1 MTRPLKTAVEVAT
14 ERFNL
19 IAPLVSDGLDK
30 GRRYDL
36 MREIEQRSEIS
47 ARTLRRY
54 VSAWKDGGFEAL
66 KPKQGWERADNSPG
80 ENFGS
85 IVDAAIELRRESP
98 SRSVA
103 DIIKI
108 LELEGAISPREVA
121 RSTLQRHLAARGYAS
136 SQMRMY
142 TNKGAAAKR
151 FQKEYRNQLWMS
163 DIKYGPFINGENGRS
178 SVKRGQAKQIYLV
191 VWIDDATR
199 YIVCARFYL
208 DQTVEAIENSLRI
221 AIQKFGVPE
230 KIFHDNGKQF
240 RSKWLSQACAKL
252 GIRQLTSR
260 PYHPEGKG
268 KVEKFNSTVEK
279 FISEAVMK
287 KPSNLAEYNEL
298 LRIWLDEYYHK
309 NLHSGLGNISPA
321 TAFNTDKRPLKYA
334 SAEQLRS
341 AFLHTLIRKVDKIGC
356 VSFSGRLYEVG
367 IAYIGRKVEIRFDP
381 SWRDEIEVIHEQSEP
396 FIAKKLV
403 IGTNCGTTHELPE
416 HMRTTP
422 PQTSRMLD
430 ALKKEH
436 QSKQQPSEIASTFK
450 SYWEGGTR
458 NV

>member
-1 MTRPLKTAVEVAT
+1 MTKPLKTAVEVAT

-19 IAPLVSDGLDK
+19 IAPLVSDSLDK
-30 GRRYDL
+30 GRRCDL
-36 MREIEQRSEIS
+36 MREISLRSEIS
-47 ARTLRRY
+47 TRTLRRY
-54 VSAWKDGGFEAL
+54 VSEWKEGGFEAL
-66 KPKQGWERADNSPG
+66 KPKQGWERSDIGLG
-80 ENFGS
+80 EKFSS
-85 IVDAAIELRRESP
+85 IVEAAIELRRESP

-108 LELEGAISPREVA
+108 LELEGAISPKEVA
-121 RSTLQRHLAARGYAS
+121 RSTLQRYLAARGYAS

-151 FQKEYRNQLWMS
+151 FQKEHRNQLWMS
-163 DIKYGPFINGENGRS
+163 DIKYGPFISGENGR
-178 SVKRGQAKQIYLV
+178 KKQIYLV

-208 DQTVEAIENSLRI
+208 DQTVGAIENSFRI

-240 RSKWLSQACAKL
+240 RSKWLSQTCAKL

-260 PYHPEGKG
+260 PYHPAGKG

-287 KPSNLAEYNEL
+287 KPSSLAEYNEL
-298 LRIWLDEYYHK
+298 LHVWLDEYYHK
-309 NLHSGLGNISPA
+309 NLHSGLGGISPA
-321 TAFNTDKRPLKYA
+321 TAFGTDIRPLKYVC
-334 SAEQLRS
+334 AEQLRD
-341 AFLHTLIRKVDKIGC
+341 AFLHTEIRKVDKVGC
-356 VSFSGRLYEVG
+356 VSFSGQLYEVG
-367 IAYIGRKVEIRFDP
+367 IAYIGSKVQIRFDP
-381 SWRDEIEVIHEQSEP
+381 SWRDEIEVVHGQSEP
-396 FIAKKLV
+396 FVAKKLV
-403 IGTNCGTTHELPE
+403 IGSNCGTTQEIPA
-416 HMRTTP
+416 HMRTTR

-430 ALKKEH
+430 ALKKEN
-436 QSKQQPSEIASTFK
+436 QSKNQSTEIASTFK
-450 SYWEGGTR
+450 AYWESGAK